1 MAKARSY
8 KRFVF
13 VLLLIAIFAVYWLVI
28 RTDSQQVPV
37 FTTTQLTKGD
47 ISQDITASGS
57 LEPVTSIEVGSQVS
71 GLITEVLVDFNSPV
85 TKGQLIAKIDPASYD
100 QRLRQSE
107 AELASAEA
115 SHTLVR
121 LNTTRTRDLRTKNLV
136 TQQELDQAEAALA
149 QASAALQ
156 IRQASV
162 ENAKVDLSR
171 CFIYAP
177 VDGIVLDRK
186 IDVGK
191 TVAASLNAPT
201 LFVIAEDLEKM
212 QINAAISEADIGAVL
227 DGQLVNFTVDAFP
240 NRKFR
245 GRVVQIRNSP
255 VIQSNVVSYETIIA
269 VRNVDKTLKP
279 GMTANVSVI
288 VASRNGILRIA
299 NSALRVRMPK
309 LLLPVEESK
318 SSTKS
323 RGSSS
328 EEPKEATREQIREL
342 MKDAGFERGAGPPSA
357 EVRARLISLAKERGI
372 KMPDRG
378 RRQGRGERPSAA
390 APPETTRT
398 AYKLGGTAENPKV
411 IPVTVKLGIT
421 DGTSTEVMEG
431 LSEDDLIITSAL
443 IPGGGD
449 AAKATTNPFANNM
462 RRGR

>member
-8 KRFVF
+8 KRYVF

-28 RTDSQQVPV
+28 RSDAQRSPI

-107 AELASAEA
+107 AELASAVA
-115 SHTLVR
+115 SHTLVG
-121 LNTTRTRDLRTKNLV
+121 LNTTRTRDLRMRNLV

-177 VDGIVLDRK
+177 VNGIVLDRK

-227 DGQLVNFTVDAFP
+227 EGQLANFTVDAFP
-240 NRKFR
+240 NREYG

-255 VIQSNVVSYETIIA
+255 AIQSNVVTYETIIA

-288 VASRNGILRIA
+288 IASRNDIFRIA

-309 LLLPVEESK
+309 SLLPIVESDF
-318 SSTKS
+318 TKPAS
-323 RGSSS
+323 ASS
-328 EEPKEATREQIREL
+328 EEPQQATREQFMKL
-342 MKDAGFERGAGPPSA
+342 MQDAGFERGAGPPSA
-357 EVRARLISLAKERGI
+357 EVRARLVALAKERGI
-372 KMPDRG
+372 KLPERSARG
-378 RRQGRGERPSAA
+378 GRGNQASSAPA
-390 APPETTRT
+390 EETTRT
-398 AYKLGGTAENPKV
+398 VFKLAGTAEKPEV

-421 DGTSTEVMEG
+421 DGSATEVIQG
-431 LSEDDLIITSAL
+431 LTEDDVIITSAL
-443 IPGGGD
+443 IPDGGAD
-449 AAKATTNPFANNM
+449 AKATTNPFASNM

>member
-8 KRFVF
+8 KRYVF

-28 RTDSQQVPV
+28 RSDAQRSPI

-107 AELASAEA
+107 AELASAVA
-115 SHTLVR
+115 SHTLVG
-121 LNTTRTRDLRTKNLV
+121 LNTTRTRDLRMRNLV

-177 VDGIVLDRK
+177 VNGIVLDRK

-227 DGQLVNFTVDAFP
+227 EGQLANFTVDAFP
-240 NRKFR
+240 NREYG

-255 VIQSNVVSYETIIA
+255 AIQSNVVTYETIIA

-288 VASRNGILRIA
+288 IASRNDIFRIA
-299 NSALRVRMPK
+299 NSSLRVRMPK
-309 LLLPVEESK
+309 SLLPVVESDFTK
-318 SSTKS
+318 PASASS
-323 RGSSS
+323 
-328 EEPKEATREQIREL
+328 
-342 MKDAGFERGAGPPSA
+342 
-357 EVRARLISLAKERGI
+357 
-372 KMPDRG
+372 
-378 RRQGRGERPSAA
+378 
-390 APPETTRT
+390 
-398 AYKLGGTAENPKV
+398 
-411 IPVTVKLGIT
+411 
-421 DGTSTEVMEG
+421 
-431 LSEDDLIITSAL
+431 
-443 IPGGGD
+443 
-449 AAKATTNPFANNM
+449 
-462 RRGR
+462 